1 MSLELLIRPEAR
13 EDLAEAFAY
22 YESCILGLGD
32 QFLASVKAALD
43 VVVKQPELYPK
54 VLGDVHRALIHRFPF
69 GMFYLVNQKQLVVI
83 ACLHVRRS
91 PGAWKSRVH

>member
-13 EDLAEAFAY
+13 EDLGEAFAY
-22 YESCILGLGD
+22 YESCMPGLGD

-43 VVVKQPELYPK
+43 VVVNQPELYPK
-54 VLGDVHRALIHRFPF
+54 VLGDLHRALIRRFPF
-69 GMFYLVNQKQLVVI
+69 GVFYLVNQTQLVVV

-91 PGAWKSRVH
+91 PSAWKSRLH